1 MFTEGMRVL
10 ARIMVPSGLKALT
23 AWRTREFTVGQT
35 TSRKGESR
43 DFASG
48 VDQPLDGEVMR
59 LMSEEFG
66 IKRFLTEEGKDFPD
80 RNSIGGTR
88 IVQDIIDG
96 SSNFITGEPDWSL
109 SVAIEGYGGVQL
121 GGIFCSAR
129 GELLVAERGHGTYFL
144 NTYGLTL
151 AQIRNKVSLGQL
163 KRITVL
169 EYVLPQKRLD
179 LPPLRRAR
187 LYTHTGRLRNYEL
200 DPKDPWNTLPSKLAN
215 PGCTFCCTAA
225 LVKVALGKLDGAAI
239 GWQNRW
245 DFAAGGLLITEAG
258 GYFTVVDRDDPRRVL
273 TPHDLSQAY
282 AGNNA
287 DGKEWQ
293 CHVFAAGAKDV
304 RDAVVAHFQQ

>member
-1 MFTEGMRVL
+1 MFTKGMQAL
-10 ARIMVPSGLKALT
+10 ARSIAPAGLKALT
-23 AWRTREFTVGQT
+23 AWRTRKFTVSQT
-35 TSRKGESR
+35 TSREGESM

-66 IKRFLTEEGKDFPD
+66 IKRFLTEEGKDFPE
-80 RNSIGGTR
+80 RNSVGGNR
-88 IVQDIIDG
+88 AIQDIIDG

-109 SVAIEGYGGVQL
+109 SVAVEDDGVVFL
-121 GGIFCSAR
+121 GGIFCPAR
-129 GELLVAERGHGTYFL
+129 GEFLVAERGQGTYFL

-151 AQIRNKVSLGQL
+151 AQVLNNINRGRL
-163 KRITVL
+163 KSITVQ
-169 EYVLPQKRLD
+169 EFALPQKRLD
-179 LPPLRRAR
+179 LPPLERVR
-187 LYTHTGRLRNYEL
+187 LYSHTGRLRNYEL
-200 DPKDPWNTLPSKLAN
+200 NPQDPWNTLPSKLAN

-239 GWQNRW
+239 GYQNRW

-258 GYFTVVDRDDPRRVL
+258 GHFMVVDRDDPRRVL

-287 DGKEWQ
+287 SGREWQ

-304 RDAVVAHFQQ
+304 HDAVAAHFQP